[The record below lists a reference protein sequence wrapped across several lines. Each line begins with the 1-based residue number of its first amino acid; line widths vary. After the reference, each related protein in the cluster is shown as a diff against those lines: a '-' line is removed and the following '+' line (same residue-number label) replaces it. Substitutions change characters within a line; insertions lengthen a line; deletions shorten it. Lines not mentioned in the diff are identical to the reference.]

1 MNRKDYNSF
10 LDQRFSVVCLVFIIG
25 PKARK
30 NTLIF
35 YIKIKEKNGRKTG
48 KLLRP

>member
-1 MNRKDYNSF
+1 
-10 LDQRFSVVCLVFIIG
+10 VFISG

-35 YIKIKEKNGRKTG
+35 YIKIKRRMEEKLENYSGHEK
-48 KLLRP
+48 